1 MAKKRDVA
9 GGKSMGVDDAMLR
22 LTGAQLVRGTA
33 SEVASALA
41 SAGAKLRGFG
51 VRMVQVRPASPAD
64 RRNVRPDA
72 VLASTG
78 EESTRRGSV

>member
-22 LTGAQLVRGTA
+22 LTGARLVRGTA

-51 VRMVQVRPASPAD
+51 VRNGAGPPASRGRSAK
-64 RRNVRPDA
+64 RQ
-72 VLASTG
+72 
-78 EESTRRGSV
+78 TRRGPGQHG